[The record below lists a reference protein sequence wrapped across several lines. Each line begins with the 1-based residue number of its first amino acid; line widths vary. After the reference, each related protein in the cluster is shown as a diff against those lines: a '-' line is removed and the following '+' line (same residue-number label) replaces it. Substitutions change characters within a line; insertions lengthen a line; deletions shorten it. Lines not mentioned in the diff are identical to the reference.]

1 MREGEDVEGG
11 NNCEDRVALDGR
23 AQIARRLQSEVCF
36 SPLQGSD
43 VFPVIQDGSIAV
55 EAFIFQ
61 ITALSDEHVSF
72 SPQQGLMR

>member
-1 MREGEDVEGG
+1 MDEPGLFVISKVRS
-11 NNCEDRVALDGR
+11 AL
-23 AQIARRLQSEVCF
+23 APYKEV
-36 SPLQGSD
+36 L
-43 VFPVIQDGSIAV
+43 FPVIQDGSIAG